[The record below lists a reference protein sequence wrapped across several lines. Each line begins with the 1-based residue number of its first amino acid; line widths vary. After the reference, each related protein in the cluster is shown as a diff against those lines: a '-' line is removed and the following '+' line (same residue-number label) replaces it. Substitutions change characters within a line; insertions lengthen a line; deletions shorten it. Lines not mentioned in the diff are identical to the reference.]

1 MQSVSIPITG
11 KYLSPE
17 GEVEASSL
25 TAPFRALLFGA
36 SWCPACKQLIEII
49 NKWGRYNQMNEN
61 GKNVEVI
68 YVSADKDEAAF
79 NDYYGEM
86 PWLAI
91 PFGDSR

>member
-17 GEVEASSL
+17 GEVEASSI
-25 TAPFRALLFGA
+25 TAPHIAFLFGG
-36 SWCPACKQLIEII
+36 SWCPACKQTIGTMISE
-49 NKWGRYNQMNEN
+49 RYNQMNDN

-91 PFGDSR
+91 PFGDPR

>member
-1 MQSVSIPITG
+1 MQSGTLPISG

-17 GEVEASSL
+17 GEVDATSV
-25 TAPFRALLFGA
+25 TAPYIAFLFGG
-36 SWCPACKQLIEII
+36 SWCPACKQTIDVMI
-49 NKWGRYNQMNEN
+49 KSRYSEMN
-61 GKNVEVI
+61 GDSKKVEVI

-91 PFGDSR
+91 PFGDPR